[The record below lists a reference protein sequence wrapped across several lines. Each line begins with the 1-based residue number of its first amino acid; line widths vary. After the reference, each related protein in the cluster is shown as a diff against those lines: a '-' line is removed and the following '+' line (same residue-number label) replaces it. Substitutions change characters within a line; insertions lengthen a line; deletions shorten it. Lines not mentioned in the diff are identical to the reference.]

1 MDTLFPLAMRRLK
14 FVRTNFAEVAVSSH
28 GIVEIINV
36 FRQARTGSVSVGV
49 DMPFDVLLLQ
59 AAKEG
64 LGYSV
69 VPTVSPPTHARF
81 KVIYFAEAPPNI
93 TAVLSAL
100 V

>member
-1 MDTLFPLAMRRLK
+1 MCSFE
-14 FVRTNFAEVAVSSH
+14 FIRTNSAEVAVPSH

-36 FRQARTGSVSVGV
+36 LRQAHSGSISIRV
-49 DMPFDVLLLQ
+49 DMPFDVFLLQ

-69 VPTVSPPTHARF
+69 VPTVSPPTHARL
-81 KVIYFAEAPPNI
+81 KVIDLAKAPPSI
-93 TAVLSAL
+93 TAILSAL